1 MKLEPPWAYNAPPLL
16 AALFS
21 INVELTIFTIALVWA
36 YIAPPRFILSRL
48 EFVGSLAVLLINVEL
63 IISNVAPE
71 NIPTPPHGWPPVTEL
86 FINSEFLISIGVSW
100 LLKTQPNPV

>member
-36 YIAPPRFILSRL
+36 YIAPPRFLSPSV

-63 IISNVAPE
+63 IISKVAPS
-71 NIPTPPHGWPPVTEL
+71 NIPTPPHGWVPDAEL
-86 FINSEFLISIGVSW
+86 FINSEFLISVW
-100 LLKTQPNPV
+100 VYLMLNTPPNP